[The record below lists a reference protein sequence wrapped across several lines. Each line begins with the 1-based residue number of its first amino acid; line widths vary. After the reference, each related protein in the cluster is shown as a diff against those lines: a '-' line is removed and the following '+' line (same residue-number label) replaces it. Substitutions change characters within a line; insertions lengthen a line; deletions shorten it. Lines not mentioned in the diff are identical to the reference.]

1 MTLGDAIEGGAR
13 RNPEGAALICGENS
27 LSYSELNRK
36 ASLLAHWFSGQGLRP
51 GDRVALYW
59 SNSIEAV
66 TLFFG
71 SWKAGLIVVP
81 INVRLKA
88 AELAYVLGHSEPSI
102 CFAQPE
108 LASVVSQALE
118 VGGSTTPVQTF
129 LPELVSDL
137 SGALPDVNE
146 SDTSVILYTS
156 GTTARPKGVAHTHRS
171 LLGGARLMLA
181 MIGDAG
187 AVSMTTTQMAHASS
201 LICLLLPSILDGK
214 TTVLMPSFDPS
225 AALDNIERFGVTYTG
240 ALPAMVALMMQEQR
254 HRPRN
259 VRSLKTFAGG
269 GDSVPIALQDEF
281 AALFGLP
288 ILELLAMTESCPMC
302 WNLADDLK
310 PGTVG
315 KARAGVEFRII
326 GLDGAEG
333 KAGELVVRSPA
344 NFREYW
350 GDAESTAA
358 VLSNGWLHTGDLVQE
373 DAEGY
378 LQFTGRLKHIIIRG
392 GSNIAP
398 PEVEEAFYHHPAVR
412 EAAVA
417 GLPDPLYGQKVA
429 AFLVLREG
437 FSADENELCEFA
449 RERLA
454 DYKVP
459 EVIRFLPELPKGLT
473 GKVDRRKLT
482 ELAS

>member
-1 MTLGDAIEGGAR
+1 
-13 RNPEGAALICGENS
+13 
-27 LSYSELNRK
+27 
-36 ASLLAHWFSGQGLRP
+36 
-51 GDRVALYW
+51 VAFYW
-59 SNSIEAV
+59 SNSIETV

-102 CFAQPE
+102 CFVQPE
-108 LASVVSQALE
+108 LAAVAHQALE
-118 VGGSTTPVQTF
+118 IGGSKTPVQTS

-137 SGALPDVNE
+137 SGTLPEVNE

-187 AVSMTTTQMAHASS
+187 AVSMATTQMAHASG

-240 ALPAMVALMMQEQR
+240 ALPAMATLMMQEQQ

-281 AALFGLP
+281 AAIFGLP

-302 WNLADDLK
+302 WNPADDLK

-315 KARAGVEFRII
+315 KARAGVEFRIV

-350 GDAESTAA
+350 RDAESTAA
-358 VLSNGWLHTGDLVQE
+358 VLSNGWLHTGDLVQQ

-429 AFLVLREG
+429 AFVVLREG
-437 FSADENELCEFA
+437 FSADENELCDFA

-473 GKVDRRKLT
+473 GKVDRRKLA